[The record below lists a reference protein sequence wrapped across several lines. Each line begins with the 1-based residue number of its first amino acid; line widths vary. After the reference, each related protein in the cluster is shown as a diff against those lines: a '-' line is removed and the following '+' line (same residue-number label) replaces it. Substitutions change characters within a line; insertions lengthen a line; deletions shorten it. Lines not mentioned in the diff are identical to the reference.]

1 MALRSLA
8 RGTWAPAACILRC
21 RSGAGMPAAAPSRFL
36 ATIRNQVKQNR
47 NRTLK
52 ETADEEALIMKEV
65 DKVFETLSQHSKEME
80 RLRSEMRRVVK
91 VFAVSCGGISAYSLF
106 WRWSNGEFAQPA
118 AQGTSH

>member
-36 ATIRNQVKQNR
+36 ATIRNQNR